1 MPKVYRSLFWKG
13 NVMFCSKCGK
23 SLADDARFC
32 SGCGNPVNLEPAPV
46 VAEPIP
52 APVAVEPAPVA
63 VEPEPAPAVAEP
75 VPAPAAAEP
84 TPAPL
89 PESFSEATGAQTSIA
104 AKKKKRRLG
113 PIIGGAAVVLVGAA
127 AAVGYFCFSNQIM
140 RLIKGDKEY
149 AREIAEKSYTDYL
162 FNGEEINLDEL
173 DYAIAENMTTALA
186 EMSGNDTSAENAQLF
201 AMMNSSSMSALL
213 NKYGDSQ
220 MKMNANI
227 EFKSLL
233 NLVLGSNDEVGTY
246 LDLLNG
252 FEAVAHAQRGEAAD
266 KYTYSFNF
274 EQDEIMQLEQYI
286 SDNISVLAV
295 PSFFEDVFYLNR
307 EAEEFFP
314 TEEAKRIR
322 EEITA
327 IIEKHYPEA
336 EFIYTDGEFTVA
348 GTTVTGTEIKT
359 VFSNELCRTIYNEI
373 DDFCKNDETLR
384 GWYDK
389 AKNGEAAESEQEND
403 GENEFNGELTFC
415 NYIAPHSEI
424 IGKTVIINNLSE
436 EEDGSVAVSFVK
448 GDETRLAVDTPEG
461 GKLSFTATSD
471 TISTALGST
480 DVVNTEITFVE
491 DKDSLPLV
499 LDLVCENPGEIVYC
513 GEKIKTGSYTL
524 SLSDKDKL
532 FASYFIGNS
541 AASDEPSGDMME
553 DFTGDS
559 STAMLMSAL
568 KGLKIKWSLTGD
580 ENKLNADFGIH
591 SSSFI
596 ELSISAELTPYNASE
611 EIVIP
616 DASNGINLADE
627 IDEKTKNRL
636 TISASKALLEKIR
649 DNGTLNEISEKL
661 DLTDS
666 LEEEIEELNRKERML
681 ENYSGYA
688 SYSVSDARRAAE
700 HIRDEF
706 EAEFWDAY
714 INLDESEIEKYPIL
728 NNGSFITD
736 VFTIKLYYNENG
748 VQIIDDGGF
757 GFVDFAKL
765 VNNSE
770 EYRNLYCELTVDFNR
785 AFDIRGSYY
794 DYDNFPLLTGVCAVY
809 TDDPNNIPSSL
820 PNTYNYIDGVF
831 EWGGE
836 KNFKEDFVV
845 GTYPSLDEGTS
856 TYLDEQEKFD
866 SRKEALD
873 NYALTVGKAV
883 TVYVRDNPE
892 LFNPIADECF
902 SVVLD
907 SSDWS
912 VKIGVSSENKS
923 SYTIANTF
931 KNSDISDYLTEKLK
945 NKDFGGAEIQLH
957 FASENLIDTYSALVN
972 EENVPEQT
980 DDSQVVFIGAAAV
993 EKNSGIDFLN
1003 ENLPQFYD
1011 YICGYCYSW
1020 SYNSISKLP
1029 TEGKFYINE
1038 TDYIPFGS
1046 WCAATNAPFG
1056 SIYDYYE

>member
-1 MPKVYRSLFWKG
+1 
-13 NVMFCSKCGK
+13 
-23 SLADDARFC
+23 
-32 SGCGNPVNLEPAPV
+32 
-46 VAEPIP
+46 
-52 APVAVEPAPVA
+52 
-63 VEPEPAPAVAEP
+63 
-75 VPAPAAAEP
+75 
-84 TPAPL
+84 
-89 PESFSEATGAQTSIA
+89 
-104 AKKKKRRLG
+104 
-113 PIIGGAAVVLVGAA
+113 
-127 AAVGYFCFSNQIM
+127 M
-140 RLIKGDKEY
+140 RLIKGDEEY

-173 DYAIAENMTTALA
+173 DYALAENMNRALA
-186 EMSGNDTSAENAQLF
+186 GMSGNDTSDENAQLL
-201 AMMNSSSMSALL
+201 ALMNSSSMSALL
-213 NKYGDSQ
+213 SKYGDSE

-233 NLVLGSNDEVGTY
+233 NLALAGNDEVGTY

-252 FEAVAHAQRGEAAD
+252 FEVVAHAQRGETAD

-274 EQDEIMQLEQYI
+274 EQDEIMRLEQYL

-295 PSFFEDVFYLNR
+295 PSAFEDVFYLNR

-348 GTTVTGTEIKT
+348 GTTVKGTEIKT

-373 DDFCKNDETLR
+373 SDFCKNDETLR

-389 AKNGEAAESEQEND
+389 AKSGENDENEQETD
-403 GENEFNGELTFC
+403 SENEFNVEFTFC

-436 EEDGSVAVSFVK
+436 EDGGSVAVGFVK
-448 GDETRLAVDTPEG
+448 GDETRLSVDTPEG

-471 TISTALGST
+471 TVSDAFGST

-491 DKDSLPLV
+491 NKDSLPLV

-532 FASYFIGNS
+532 FASYFIGNG

-553 DFTGDS
+553 EFGGDS
-559 STAMLMSAL
+559 GTAMVMSVL
-568 KGLKIKWSLTGD
+568 KRLKIKWSLTGD
-580 ENKLNADFGIH
+580 ENKLNVDFGIH

-596 ELSISAELTPYNASE
+596 ELSISAELTPYNASAE
-611 EIVIP
+611 VVIP
-616 DASNGINLADE
+616 DVSNGIDLADE
-627 IDEKTKNRL
+627 LDEKTKNRL
-636 TISASKALLEKIR
+636 TIASSKALLEKIR
-649 DNGTLNEISEKL
+649 DNSTLSEISEKL
-661 DLTDS
+661 DLTDG

-681 ENYSGYA
+681 EKYSGYA

-700 HIRDEF
+700 HIHDKF
-706 EAEFWDAY
+706 ESEFWETY
-714 INLDESEIEKYPIL
+714 ISLDESEIEKYPIL
-728 NNGSFITD
+728 NNGKIYTD

-757 GFVDFAKL
+757 DFVDFAAL

-785 AFDIRGSYY
+785 ALETRGSYY

-820 PNTYNYIDGVF
+820 PDTYNYIDGVF

-836 KNFKEDFVV
+836 EYFKEDFVV
-845 GTYPSLDEGTS
+845 GTYPGLDEGTS
-856 TYLDEQEKFD
+856 TYLNEQEKFD
-866 SRKEALD
+866 SRKKTLD

-892 LFNPIADECF
+892 LFDPIADECF

-912 VKIGVSSENKS
+912 VKTGVNSENKS

-931 KNSDISDYLTEKLK
+931 KKSGISDYLAEKLK
-945 NKDFGGAEIQLH
+945 NKDLGGAEIQLN

-972 EENVPEQT
+972 EEAVPEQT
-980 DDSQVVFIGAAAV
+980 DELQIVFIGAAAV

-1003 ENLPQFYD
+1003 ENVPQFYD
-1011 YICGYCYSW
+1011 YVCGYCYSW
-1020 SYNSISKLP
+1020 SYNSVSKLP

-1056 SIYDYYE
+1056 SIYDYYD

>member
-1 MPKVYRSLFWKG
+1 
-13 NVMFCSKCGK
+13 MFCSKCGK

-46 VAEPIP
+46 A
-52 APVAVEPAPVA
+52 
-63 VEPEPAPAVAEP
+63 AEP

-84 TPAPL
+84 VPAPAATEPTPL
-89 PESFSEATGAQTSIA
+89 PESFSETTGAQTTIV
-104 AKKKKRRLG
+104 AKKKKRKFG
-113 PIIGGAAVVLVGAA
+113 PIVGGAAVVLVGAA

-149 AREIAEKSYTDYL
+149 AREIAEKSYTEYL

-173 DYAIAENMTTALA
+173 DYAIAENMTTAMA
-186 EMSGNDTSAENAQLF
+186 EMSGNDTSAENAQLL
-201 AMMNSSSMSALL
+201 ALMNSSSMSALL
-213 NKYGDSQ
+213 SKYGDSE

-233 NLVLGSNDEVGTY
+233 NLVLAGNDEVGTY

-252 FEAVAHAQRGEAAD
+252 FEVVAHAQRGETAD

-274 EQDEIMQLEQYI
+274 EQDEIMQLEQYL

-295 PSFFEDVFYLNR
+295 PSSFEDVFYLNR

-373 DDFCKNDETLR
+373 ADFCKNDETLR

-389 AKNGEAAESEQEND
+389 AKAKSGENEPEND
-403 GENEFNGELTFC
+403 GENEFNSELTFC

-471 TISTALGST
+471 TVSTALGST

-580 ENKLNADFGIH
+580 ENKLNVDFGIH

-627 IDEKTKNRL
+627 IDENTKNRL

-649 DNGTLNEISEKL
+649 GNSTLNEISEKL
-661 DLTDS
+661 DLTDD
-666 LEEEIEELNRKERML
+666 LEEEIEELDRKERML
-681 ENYSGYA
+681 EKYSGYA
-688 SYSVSDARRAAE
+688 SYSVSDAQIAAE
-700 HIRDEF
+700 HIHDEF
-706 EAEFWDAY
+706 ESEFWDAY

-728 NNGSFITD
+728 NSSKITTD

-765 VNNSE
+765 VNGSE
-770 EYRNLYCELTVDFNR
+770 VYRNLYCELTVDFNH
-785 AFDIRGSYY
+785 ALEKYENYY
-794 DYDNFPLLTGVCAVY
+794 DYDSIPILTGVCAVY

-866 SRKEALD
+866 SRKETLD
-873 NYALTVGKAV
+873 NYALTVGKTV
-883 TVYVRDNPE
+883 TVYVRDNRE
-892 LFNPIADECF
+892 LFDSIADECF

-912 VKIGVSSENKS
+912 VKIGVNSENKS

-931 KNSDISDYLTEKLK
+931 KKSGISDYLTEKLK

-980 DDSQVVFIGAAAV
+980 NDSQVVFIGAAAV